1 MNLQGDNMRLDA
13 RGRLVGW
20 TLLSILGIGLGAQV
34 LAFCGFYVARA
45 DTKLYNK
52 ASQVIIARD
61 GNRTNITMVSD
72 FQGSVKDFAMVVP
85 VPSVLQKDQIRV
97 VDPAVV
103 QKLDAYSS
111 PRLVEYFDEDPC
123 IERVYPSAAPTSSN
137 SAVQE
142 KDASQRASA
151 LGVTIEAQYSVG
163 EYDIVILSA
172 TQSNGLETWLVEN
185 GYKIPAG
192 ARAALEPYIK
202 GGMKFFV
209 AKVNLESYDKSG
221 YTTLRPLQ
229 MSFESPNFMLP
240 LRLGMINAVGDQ
252 DLIVYALTRK
262 GRVET
267 VNYPTV
273 QVPSDAEVPLF
284 VKDEFGRFYKSMFDT
299 AYKREN
305 RRSVFTEYA
314 WNSSW
319 CDPCA
324 SEPPTPDELQRA
336 GAGWAGQDGQ
346 VFLTRLHVRYSKLR
360 FKEDLMFRETPNN
373 QNFQGRYILRHAW
386 DGESKCEAAQS
397 YKADLPKRLERQAQT
412 LANLTGWSITEI
424 RRKAGLK

>member
-1 MNLQGDNMRLDA
+1 MRLDA

-20 TLLSILGIGLGAQV
+20 TVLCILGIGLGAQV

-45 DTKLYNK
+45 DAKLYNK

-72 FQGSVKDFAMVVP
+72 FQGPVKDFAMVVP

-97 VDPAVV
+97 VDPALV
-103 QKLDAYSS
+103 QKLDAYSA

-123 IERVYPSAAPTSSN
+123 APRVYPSAAPTDAT
-137 SAVQE
+137 AVQ
-142 KDASQRASA
+142 KSGAANRANA

-172 TQSNGLETWLVEN
+172 TQSNGLETWLTEN

-192 ARAALEPYIK
+192 ARTALEPYIK

-209 AKVNLESYDKSG
+209 ARVNLENYDKSG

-240 LRLGMINAVGDQ
+240 LRLGMVNAVGDQ

-267 VNYPTV
+267 VNYSTV
-273 QVPSDAEVPLF
+273 PVPSDAEVPLF
-284 VKDEFGRFYKSMFDT
+284 VKDEFSRFYKSMFDT

-305 RRSVFTEYA
+305 RRSVFMEYA
-314 WNSSW
+314 WDTSW

-324 SEPPTPDELQRA
+324 SEPPTQDELQRA
-336 GAGWAGQDGQ
+336 GAGWAGQSGG

-360 FKEDLMFRETPNN
+360 FKEDLMFRETPSN
-373 QNFQGRYILRHAW
+373 QNFQGRYILRHTW
-386 DGESKCEAAQS
+386 QGEAKCDEAKAYQ
-397 YKADLPKRLERQAQT
+397 ADLPKRLERQAQT